1 MLRKKLFAVLSLS
14 FVWLFVFAGCMPDL
28 SISPVSVQKAG
39 NLITGHSPVVSEEEI
54 PEEIPYSFSG
64 ELVLGEFDA
73 VLTDEPVPEDTPK
86 DEPVLPS
93 EETEPVVAEEPVPD
107 FWCPDFILYDDTVS
121 GKLVTSVVS
130 YYCML
135 PENVRTWF
143 QTYGYQIR
151 IMSNINTAYG
161 YSYQIKALTVP
172 YEKMVYID
180 NRSGSASAVAHEV
193 AHAAAYASES
203 IVYCDTFQTIYAEEV
218 SAFASTFHTHANN
231 YSTIWEYFAE
241 AYEKCILNESSIQAA
256 CPKTYEY
263 VMNFMNAL

>member
-1 MLRKKLFAVLSLS
+1 MLRKKSFAVLSLS
-14 FVWLFVFAGCMPDL
+14 FVWLFVFAGCIPGPDI
-28 SISPVSVQKAG
+28 SISSVSAQKAG
-39 NLITGHSPVVSEEEI
+39 NLITCHSPVVSEEEI
-54 PEEIPYSFSG
+54 PVVEEIPYSFVG

-73 VLTDEPVPEDTPK
+73 SLTGESLDTPEEEPVF
-86 DEPVLPS
+86 PS
-93 EETEPVVAEEPVPD
+93 EEIESVVAEESD

-121 GKLVTSVVS
+121 KKLVTSVVS

-151 IMSNINTAYG
+151 IMSNINTLYG

-193 AHAAAYASES
+193 AHTAAYANES
-203 IVYCDTFQTIYAEEV
+203 IVYCDAFQAIYGEELA
-218 SAFASTFHTHANN
+218 AFASTFDTHANN

-263 VMNFMNAL
+263 VMSFMNAL